1 MIFAESC
8 WRRNCWW
15 LNRYKESIF
24 QEKLLKFSIIC
35 LPNRFLLSFYS
46 RYSRCFITKTFR
58 NKWLLEIRK
67 SQDLAKDLGGT
78 ASKAEKKICQS
89 KIVSYIQKHNKTV
102 IPKMKTKWK
111 EKEKKEEKK
120 RKEAK
125 RKRYC
130 PGANSG
136 PSVHRAKALPLGHVE
151 HTRHFTEF
159 LLFKPLSLIKHEFKD
174 IFHKNDCSLD
184 SENPR

>member
-1 MIFAESC
+1 
-8 WRRNCWW
+8 
-15 LNRYKESIF
+15 
-24 QEKLLKFSIIC
+24 
-35 LPNRFLLSFYS
+35 
-46 RYSRCFITKTFR
+46 
-58 NKWLLEIRK
+58 
-67 SQDLAKDLGGT
+67 
-78 ASKAEKKICQS
+78 
-89 KIVSYIQKHNKTV
+89 
-102 IPKMKTKWK
+102 MKTKWK

-151 HTRHFTEF
+151 HTRQFTEF
-159 LLFKPLSLIKHEFKD
+159 LLFKPLSLMKHEFKD

-184 SENPR
+184 GENPR